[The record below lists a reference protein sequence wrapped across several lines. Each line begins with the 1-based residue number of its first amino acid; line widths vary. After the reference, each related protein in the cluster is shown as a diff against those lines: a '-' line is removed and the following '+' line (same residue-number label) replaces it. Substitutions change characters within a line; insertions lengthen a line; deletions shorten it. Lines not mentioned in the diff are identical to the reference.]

1 MNEELKQYIQTQL
14 FPEYAKNEEG
24 HRIEHIN
31 YVIERSLKFA
41 SQVPDINMDM
51 VYTIAAYH
59 DIGHHIDA
67 KNHEKV
73 SAEMLLQDKELKKI
87 LDSYTLCLNEGK
99 ACSEEI
105 FKEVKILKDE
115 EKHVILCFFSELG
128 KLDVYNQTKQI
139 ENSKIKFQEIVNSC
153 TEEKKKYGTLYLKLG
168 IILGLLIAL
177 ILF

>member
-1 MNEELKQYIQTQL
+1 MATNINFGKAKLLKIIEE
-14 FPEYAKNEEG
+14 FNS
-24 HRIEHIN
+24 N
-31 YVIERSLKFA
+31 S
-41 SQVPDINMDM
+41 
-51 VYTIAAYH
+51 
-59 DIGHHIDA
+59 
-67 KNHEKV
+67 
-73 SAEMLLQDKELKKI
+73 KELKKI

-105 FKEVKILKDE
+105 FKDVKILKDE

>member
-1 MNEELKQYIQTQL
+1 MKYFLLGVIVFICGYIGYGLSKFYIARLKL
-14 FPEYAKNEEG
+14 FTSL
-24 HRIEHIN
+24 IN
-31 YVIERSLKFA
+31 FSEKLDT
-41 SQVPDINMDM
+41 DINF
-51 VYTIAAYH
+51 
-59 DIGHHIDA
+59 GKA
-67 KNHEKV
+67 K
-73 SAEMLLQDKELKKI
+73 LLKIIEEFNSNSKELKKI

-99 ACSEEI
+99 TCSEEI
-105 FKEVKILKDE
+105 FKDVKILKDE